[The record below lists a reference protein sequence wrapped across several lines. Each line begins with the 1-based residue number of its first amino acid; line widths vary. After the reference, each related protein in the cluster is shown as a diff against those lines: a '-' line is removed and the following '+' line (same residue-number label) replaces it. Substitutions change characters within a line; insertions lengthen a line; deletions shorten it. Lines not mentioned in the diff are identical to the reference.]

1 MSLGVDE
8 PTVVEAPRPTGA
20 ASESSSDS
28 NPTPLISREGSRSG
42 HSSGSAEVWLTTP
55 GILATEG
62 ATRGRAL
69 AKLASLVAG
78 AALVAIWIPGAR
90 LQGEHASTRQWLATG
105 VLAVVVAAS
114 IGIAVWYRDEQH
126 YSPKLELAHGMLCVF
141 AILTMCVHLGVF
153 SPAVMT
159 LCLGIYYF
167 GLSDW
172 EFAGWLVFGTCAVG
186 WFVLCALAAFGII
199 DVGSSVLA
207 MRPSSAV
214 TLLSFG
220 LVCEVI
226 LGTTFWLARQ
236 SRRATRRAFSRL
248 ERAAQQIQKRDALL
262 DEAQADLDRAMR
274 VKPGAYTGT
283 RVERYQVGEVI
294 GRGAMGEVY
303 RAQVEGSEAQAALK
317 FLQHVVSEDP
327 ANVGRF
333 FREADIVARL
343 ESPHIVRV
351 FGTGHAPDGAPF
363 IAMELLE
370 GEDLAQKLRRKRRLG
385 ISATL
390 ALVEEVSRA
399 LTVAEDAGIVHRDLK
414 PQNLFQV
421 SGPKEQRWKILDFG
435 VSKVMASTGTLTQG
449 AAVGTPSYMSPEQAK
464 GSDVD
469 HRADVFALGVIAY
482 RCLTG
487 RPAFTGPDMISTLY
501 NVLHVQ
507 PTQPSKLAR
516 LPSDVERVLALALAK
531 PRDRRLGSASMFAA
545 ALHEAVRHRLDERLR
560 RDADALLLAHPW
572 GVDDEDLPR
581 PGRPSLPTL

>member
-1 MSLGVDE
+1 MSLGTDE
-8 PTVVEAPRPTGA
+8 ATVVEAPRPGGT
-20 ASESSSDS
+20 ASDQSSDS
-28 NPTPLISREGSRSG
+28 NRTPLVGAESSRSVQ
-42 HSSGSAEVWLTTP
+42 SSGSADLWLTTP

-69 AKLASLVAG
+69 ARL
-78 AALVAIWIPGAR
+78 AALVAAAALIAIWIPGAAPT
-90 LQGEHASTRQWLATG
+90 GEHAPLRQWLATT
-105 VLAVVVAAS
+105 VLLLVVVASA
-114 IGIAVWYRDEQH
+114 GVAVWYRDEH
-126 YSPKLELAHGMLCVF
+126 RYSPKLELAHGMLCVL

-172 EFAGWLVFGTCAVG
+172 ELAGRLVFATSALG
-186 WFVLCALAAFGII
+186 FFILCVLAAFGVL

-207 MRPSSAV
+207 MRPASSA

-220 LVCEVI
+220 LVCQVI

-274 VKPGAYTGT
+274 IKPGAYTGAQ
-283 RVERYQVGEVI
+283 VEHYDVGEVI

-303 RAQVEGSEAQAALK
+303 RASVRGSEQLAALK
-317 FLQHVVSEDP
+317 FLQHVVLDDP
-327 ANVGRF
+327 ASVGRF

-351 FGTGHAPDGAPF
+351 LGTGHAPDGAPF
-363 IAMELLE
+363 IAMEFLE

-421 SGPKEQRWKILDFG
+421 SGPVGQSWKILDFG

-449 AAVGTPSYMSPEQAK
+449 AAVGTPSYMSPEQAR
-464 GSDVD
+464 GAEVD

-487 RPAFTGPDMISTLY
+487 RPAFTGPDMVSTLY

-507 PTQPSKLAR
+507 PIQPSKLAR
-516 LPSDVERVLALALAK
+516 LPLDVERVLALALAK
-531 PRDRRLGSASMFAA
+531 QRDRRFGSASMLAA
-545 ALHEAVRHRLDERLR
+545 ALHEAVRHRLDPRLR
-560 RDADALLLAHPW
+560 ADADALLARHGW

-581 PGRPSLPTL
+581 PHRASLPTL

>member
-1 MSLGVDE
+1 MSLGADD
-8 PTVVEAPRPTGA
+8 PTVVEAPRPGPS

-28 NPTPLISREGSRSG
+28 NTTPYLRGEGSTGAR
-42 HSSGSAEVWLTTP
+42 SSGSAELWLTTP
-55 GILATEG
+55 GILASEG
-62 ATRGRAL
+62 AARGRAL
-69 AKLASLVAG
+69 ARLAALVAA
-78 AALVAIWIPGAR
+78 AALVAIWIPGAS
-90 LQGEHASTRQWLATG
+90 LGGEHAIARQWLATA
-105 VLAVVVAAS
+105 VLALVVLAS
-114 IGIAVWYRDEQH
+114 IGIAVWYREERR
-126 YSPKLELAHGMLCVF
+126 YSPNIELAHGMLCVA
-141 AILTMCVHLGVF
+141 AILAMCVHLGVY

-172 EFAGWLVFGTCAVG
+172 ELAGWLVFATSSLGYFG
-186 WFVLCALAAFGII
+186 LCLLAALGVL
-199 DVGSSVLA
+199 DVANSVLA
-207 MRPSSAV
+207 MRPSSPI
-214 TLLSFG
+214 TLVSFG
-220 LVCEVI
+220 LVCQVI

-236 SRRATRRAFSRL
+236 SRRATRHAFSRL
-248 ERAAQQIQKRDALL
+248 ERAAHQIQKRDALL

-274 VKPGAYTGT
+274 IKPGAYSGAT
-283 RVERYQVGEVI
+283 VERYEVGEVI

-303 RAQVEGSEAQAALK
+303 RATVRGTEQLAALK
-317 FLQHVVSEDP
+317 FLQHVVLDDP
-327 ANVGRF
+327 ASVGRF

-343 ESPHIVRV
+343 DSPHIVRV
-351 FGTGHAPDGAPF
+351 LGTGHAPDGAPF
-363 IAMELLE
+363 IAMEFLE

-421 SGPKEQRWKILDFG
+421 ETPGGQRWKILDFG

-449 AAVGTPSYMSPEQAK
+449 AAVGTPSYMAPEQAK
-464 GSDVD
+464 GADVD

-487 RPAFTGPDMISTLY
+487 SPAFTGPDMISTLY

-507 PTQPSKLAR
+507 PTQPSELAR
-516 LPSDVERVLALALAK
+516 LPRDVERVLALALAK
-531 PRDRRLGSASMFAA
+531 QRERRLGSASMFAA

-560 RDADALLLAHPW
+560 RDADALLAQHGW
-572 GVDDEDLPR
+572 GIDDEDLPKPVR
-581 PGRPSLPTL
+581 ASLPTL